1 MTGVKSMAYYEK
13 LPIVLLSELA
23 SGRED
28 SYNCRIAAWLLK
40 HLGEQVSA
48 EEIARAC
55 FVSKSAVSRF
65 CREVGLEDFY
75 ALREMLAT
83 AGKHFER
90 LGDTDVASQSA
101 RVASLG
107 AESMLLAG
115 NTIDTAALDC
125 LAREIA
131 TAPRIACFGLLKAQ
145 AAALN
150 LQCDLTM
157 LGKQAFTK
165 IAFREQMEYLK
176 NASSDDLIVVFSY
189 RGMYFDYDLPCE
201 ARNTHAK
208 LWMVTGN
215 RSRTATQKKPLLQ
228 GVITFESRLDFASH
242 PYQLMAA
249 AGILAQ
255 RAAIAIS
262 ALPA

>member
-1 MTGVKSMAYYEK
+1 MAYYEK

-28 SYNCRIAAWLLK
+28 SYNCRIAAWLLG
-40 HLGEQVSA
+40 HMGEHVSA

-65 CREVGLEDFY
+65 CREIGLEDFY

-83 AGKHFER
+83 SGKHFEYIK
-90 LGDTDVASQSA
+90 GSDAASQA
-101 RVASLG
+101 HRVATLG
-107 AESMLLAG
+107 AESMLLAAE
-115 NTIDTAALDC
+115 TIDMKALDQ
-125 LAREIA
+125 LAGEIA
-131 TAPRIACFGLLKAQ
+131 ASPRIACFGLLKAQ

-165 IAFREQMEYLK
+165 VAFREQMEYLK
-176 NASSDDLIVVFSY
+176 SAGSDDLIVIFSY
-189 RGMYFDYDLPCE
+189 RGIYFDYDLPYE
-201 ARNTHAK
+201 ARRTQARIWMITGSRDNVTERMHA
-208 LWMVTGN
+208 N
-215 RSRTATQKKPLLQ
+215 LQ
-228 GVITFESRLDFASH
+228 GILSFASNLDFASH
-242 PYQLMAA
+242 PYQLIAA

-255 RAAIAIS
+255 RVATIMGVMS
-262 ALPA
+262 A